1 MSEPRRGLGRGLSAL
16 FGDDD
21 AVAPPPQQAGGPRSL
36 PVEKLHPGRFQPRRH
51 FDEAALDALAQS
63 IAAQGVLQPL
73 LVRKDPSRDGEF
85 EILAGE
91 RRWRAAQKA
100 RLHEVPVVVR
110 DVSDR
115 DALEFALVENVQR
128 EDLGA
133 LEEAEGYQRLVAEF
147 SYTQEALAQRVGKS
161 RSHVA
166 NMLRLLTLPDD
177 VKQLVEARSLSAGHA
192 RALLAAADP
201 IALAHEAVRS
211 GMSVRQLEAAAQRAR
226 VETGE
231 AKPAAKLRHS
241 DPNVAMFEKELA
253 IILGMKVRV
262 RSAAEGGTEGELAIE
277 YRSLEQLE
285 DLAGRLRR
293 PVPR

>member
-16 FGDDD
+16 LGDDEP
-21 AVAPPPQQAGGPRSL
+21 VAAPQPGGARSL

-63 IAAQGVLQPL
+63 ISAQGVLQPL
-73 LVRKDPSRDGEF
+73 LVRQDPSRAGEF

-100 RLHEVPVVVR
+100 QLHEVPVVVR
-110 DVSDR
+110 EVSDR

-133 LEEAEGYQRLVAEF
+133 LEEAAGYQRLIAEF
-147 SYTQEALAQRVGKS
+147 SYTQDELAQRVGKS

-166 NMLRLLTLPDD
+166 NMLRLLSLPDD
-177 VKQLVEARSLSAGHA
+177 VKLLVENHSLSAGHA
-192 RALLAAADP
+192 RALLGAADP
-201 IALAHEAVRS
+201 MALAREAVRA
-211 GMSVRQLEAAAQRAR
+211 GMSVRQVEAAAQHSHAAGGQPR
-226 VETGE
+226 
-231 AKPAAKLRHS
+231 PAAKRRHA
-241 DPNVAMFEKELA
+241 DPNIAVFEKELG
-253 IILGMKVRV
+253 IMLGMKVSV
-262 RSAAEGGTEGELAIE
+262 RSTAEGGKAGELAIE

-285 DLAGRLRR
+285 DLAARLRLPAR
-293 PVPR
+293 R